1 MTPKEKVKE
10 LIEGF
15 AEAIPGITWGVLL
28 ERDWVSAKACARI
41 CVEEI
46 LNEQVGSDYL
56 TPEAYNLQ
64 KEYWN
69 EVLTHLKH

>member
-1 MTPKEKVKE
+1 MTTEQKAKE
-10 LIEGF
+10 LVDKFTQTIWESGN
-15 AEAIPGITWGVLL
+15 T
-28 ERDWVSAKACARI
+28 VSNPMILKVCI
-41 CVEEI
+41 VCVNEI
-46 LNEQVGSDYL
+46 LNEQVRPDYL